1 MTFCVCRPDKNV
13 RERSVSLSHTNDMY
27 KRYSSTPQLYEEYQ
41 SKQLQNEPEYSY
53 AAHAVEANTYDSVP
67 HQSSSG
73 DDVHYGVA
81 EGVAVVDNAAL
92 YSMCGEDVQENG
104 VYSKL
109 NRK

>member
-1 MTFCVCRPDKNV
+1 MCVCRPDKNV

-27 KRYSSTPQLYEEYQ
+27 NRYYGTPQPYEEYQ

-53 AAHAVEANTYDSVP
+53 ATHAVEANTYDSVP
-67 HQSSSG
+67 QQSSSG
-73 DDVHYGVA
+73 DDDGHYDVT
-81 EGVAVVDNAAL
+81 EEVTVVDNTAL
-92 YSMCGEDVQENG
+92 YSMCAGEDVQENG